1 MQDKFFNLFNSD
13 NATLITHCPVCS
25 LRYDPL
31 EAKILDETEHA
42 HLVYVKCRS
51 CESAVLALIMSNNM
65 GVSSIGLITDLSSD
79 DVMKFKDSDII
90 NANDV
95 IEVHQFL
102 SKQKVL
108 IDHLD

>member
-31 EAKILDETEHA
+31 DAKILDESENA
-42 HLVYVKCRS
+42 HLIYVKCRN
-51 CESAVLALIMSNNM
+51 CKSAVLAVIMSNPM

-79 DVMKFKDSDII
+79 DVLKFRDGRAI
-90 NANDV
+90 NADDV
-95 IEVHQFL
+95 LEAHQFL

-108 IDHLD
+108 IDHFD